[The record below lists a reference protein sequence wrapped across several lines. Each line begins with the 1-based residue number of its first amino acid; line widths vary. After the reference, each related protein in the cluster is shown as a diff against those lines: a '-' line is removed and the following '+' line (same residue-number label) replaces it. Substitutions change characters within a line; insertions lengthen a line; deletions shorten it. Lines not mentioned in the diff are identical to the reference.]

1 MFPQLVKKIKQLYVL
16 PTFKKCSS
24 TTLSFDVWML
34 KGAHDIFV
42 HVINFLK
49 TNQQPKH
56 FTLGLLDVANI
67 FGKTLT
73 KSLINLLQDY
83 NLRRRL
89 VFL

>member
-49 TNQQPKH
+49 TN
-56 FTLGLLDVANI
+56 
-67 FGKTLT
+67 
-73 KSLINLLQDY
+73 
-83 NLRRRL
+83 
-89 VFL
+89 